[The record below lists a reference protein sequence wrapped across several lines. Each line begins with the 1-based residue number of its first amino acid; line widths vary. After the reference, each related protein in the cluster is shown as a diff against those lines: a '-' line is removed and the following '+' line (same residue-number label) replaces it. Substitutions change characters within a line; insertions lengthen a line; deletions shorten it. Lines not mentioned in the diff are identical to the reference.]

1 MSIRTKLTMLFFSI
15 ITILLLAFCI
25 TIYFLSEIHR
35 KKEYQVR
42 LRQEAQ
48 IAATVLFN
56 KEEVSLNLL
65 KLLARNQMT
74 VLNKEEIVILNN
86 KNEIIYQSGKAKH
99 FLEKSTLL
107 EIKANKEF
115 FWQEGEIEKYGVVFV
130 NKNQPYIVI
139 ISAVDVYGLN
149 KQQNLA
155 LLLST
160 GTSLVLLLSAIA
172 GWFFAGLL
180 LKPMRKMIKK
190 IDTINASDLNLRLSH
205 SNNNDEL
212 AQLAMRFNEML
223 DRLQK
228 AFNAQRSFVS
238 HASHELRTPLTAITG
253 QIQVSL
259 LANDN
264 VDELRLMAKSV
275 LEDVSQLNRLT
286 NNILDLTSIG
296 AVDKSIRVTLINIV
310 ELLWQVRSDILNK
323 HPHYKILIA
332 LEEIEEYLPEIHIN
346 ESLIYTALLNLVE
359 NGSKFSTDHTIH
371 IKLILS
377 EKQVIITF
385 QNTSE
390 SLQNLELSRL
400 FEPFMRGSNAKN
412 IKGHGVGLSL
422 TRQIV
427 LLHKGIL
434 KVNVVENNSA
444 IVFELILFKNIPLK

>member
-1 MSIRTKLTMLFFSI
+1 MSIRTKMTMLFFSI
-15 ITILLLAFCI
+15 IAILLLAFCT

-48 IAATVLFN
+48 VAATVLFN

-74 VLNKEEIVILNN
+74 VLNKEEIAILNN
-86 KNEIIYQSGKAKH
+86 KNQIIYQSGKAAH
-99 FLEKSTLL
+99 TLEKSIVS
-107 EIKANKEF
+107 EIKSKKEF
-115 FWQEGEIEKYGVVFV
+115 FWQQGEVEKYGVVFV

-139 ISAVDVYGLN
+139 ISAVDIYGLN

-155 LLLST
+155 LLLSI
-160 GTSLVLLLSAIA
+160 GAILVLFLSAIA

-190 IDTINASDLNLRLSH
+190 IDNINASDLNLRLNH

-212 AQLAMRFNEML
+212 AQLSLRFNEML

-296 AVDKSIRVTLINIV
+296 AVDKSIKVTLINIV

-323 HPHYKILIA
+323 HPYYKILIA
-332 LEEIEEYLPEIHIN
+332 LEEIEEYLPEIHVN
-346 ESLIYTALLNLVE
+346 ESLMYTVLLNLVE
-359 NGSKFSTDHTIH
+359 NGSKFSADHTIH

-385 QNTSE
+385 KNKSE
-390 SLQNLELSRL
+390 NLQNLELPRI

-434 KVNVVENNSA
+434 NVNLVENNSA
-444 IVFELILFKNIPLK
+444 IVFELKLFKHIL